1 MAFQP
6 LNKAQLAAAYA
17 GIPGNVTSVNASYTS
32 NTAGTILDVTSTQRA
47 KISYIKGKCFVAA
60 TLAGS
65 EAAGDYVIAYDS
77 VVTAP
82 IAVLGIVP
90 IAGLKVGSI
99 FGTSAIGATTFTTA
113 ATVYSTGQPLDA
125 EQVIT
130 FPGGYTVTA
139 AGNDIK
145 FGVVVGSTGAL
156 VSVSTGV
163 VRFVGSIG
171 YDFV

>member
-1 MAFQP
+1 MPRP
-6 LNKAQLAAAYA
+6 LLRDSYYLSDS
-17 GIPGNVTSVNASYTS
+17 IPKYVASVNGSYTS
-32 NTAGTILDVTSTQRA
+32 NTAGTLFDASSTQRL
-47 KISYIKGKCFVAA
+47 KIKYIQGICFVAA

-82 IAVLGIVP
+82 IAVLGVVP
-90 IAGLKVGSI
+90 IAALKVGSI
-99 FGTSAIGATTFTTA
+99 FGTSGMGATTFTTA
-113 ATVYSTGQPLDA
+113 ATVFSTGQPMDGKQRH
-125 EQVIT
+125 E

-145 FGVVVGSTGAL
+145 FGAVVGSTGAL

-163 VRFVGSIG
+163 IRFVGTIG
-171 YDFV
+171 YDLV